1 LRRSELEEGIMLR
14 RAENVRVS
22 HHAGLF
28 TNKGPM
34 TLHVGAKGY
43 TIFRKVPL
51 ATYQQM
57 LCQSHSYPVCF
68 GRIGERAYWLFAD
81 RWHRENDNLAAEQV
95 HALLV
100 TRGQRQQATINRAMT
115 MVSMQQDPAPAV
127 RVAIP
132 DDVKQ
137 LVWQRDG
144 GRCRR
149 CGANVELQFDHVIP
163 LACGGASTPENLQVL
178 CGPCNRRKGASVI

>member
-81 RWHRENDNLAAEQV
+81 RWHWENDNLAAEQV

-163 LACGGASTPENLQVL
+163 LACGGASTLENLQVL